1 MARCYSHFAIFWKKE
16 IESLM
21 DGKTLKRW
29 HRMGE
34 NKDAG
39 WNGDTGK
46 KLSWQKKR
54 KCETNPMPRQ
64 TRLDAPSVLHH
75 IMIRGIDR
83 LKIFINGRDRDE
95 YAWGTGWNPNGLLH
109 WCIHSE
115 FCPDS
120 GSFHIIKL
128 CLLGLTE
135 QASPLPA
142 RKMSFWRNLSG
153 ILFKFRGKIKK
164 FEF

>member
-1 MARCYSHFAIFWKKE
+1 
-16 IESLM
+16 M
-21 DGKTLKRW
+21 DAKTLKRW
-29 HRMGE
+29 RRMGE
-34 NKDAG
+34 NKDAV
-39 WNGDTGK
+39 WNGYACK

-64 TRLDAPSVLHH
+64 TSLDAPGVLHH

-95 YAWGTGWNPNGLLH
+95 YAWGTGWNPKGLLLRD
-109 WCIHSE
+109 IHPE
-115 FCPDS
+115 PCPDS
-120 GSFHIIKL
+120 GYFHIIKL
-128 CLLGLTE
+128 YHLDLTG
-135 QASPLPA
+135 QASPLSA

-153 ILFKFRGKIKK
+153 ILFKFRGKTKK